1 MNKIKKFYI
10 KNTVIIVILLAMFV
24 LLVVSSEKI
33 EEKYAL
39 KTDLSFNSITMYGD
53 TTEKLLENL
62 SSPVHVYA
70 IFTPGEEDYNLI
82 ALLER
87 YSAKSEYFTF
97 SIENL
102 AENPML
108 VHAISDSIYDGTVSG
123 DCLIVHGK
131 STNRTRILNEKDY
144 IKQSYDMD
152 TGSFVVDGATY
163 ESSLSEA
170 ISYVA
175 SEELPTIYML
185 SGHGELSLDEVMPLV
200 DFLKKCNY
208 SVEQLD
214 IENSGSIPADGL
226 LMILSPG
233 KDLTN
238 NELSHI
244 MEYANKGGSLFISTD
259 YDDPANLPN
268 FNSLLR
274 YYGVSI
280 IPGIVSADE
289 KDTASYIENPLY
301 LMPYMQHSEIT
312 STLISLE
319 QDRLILVGA
328 RAFEMENAS
337 GKDLQLTSILKSGNA
352 YIHDYSFDGQLIGN
366 ENAEPSV
373 YDLAVL
379 SRKAGEYGEQSIAF
393 IIGNSSVLV
402 DEWLYTNSYSREFL
416 LSTIQGIY
424 TKHPE
429 TLDIQARPAFRKS
442 MDIKSAFVPLSIII
456 IVPILIA
463 IFAAAVLIK
472 RKKL

>member
-1 MNKIKKFYI
+1 MNNIKKLYI
-10 KNTVIIVILLAMFV
+10 KRTAIIVILLTLFA

-33 EEKYAL
+33 EKKYAL

-53 TTEKLLENL
+53 TTKKLLENL

-82 ALLER
+82 TLLER

-108 VHAISDSIYDGTVSG
+108 VHAISDSLYDGAVSG

-131 STNRTRILNEKDY
+131 STNITRILNEKDY
-144 IKQSYDMD
+144 IKQSYDME
-152 TGSFVVDGATY
+152 TGSFVVDSATY

-208 SVEQLD
+208 SVKQLD
-214 IENSGSIPADGL
+214 IEKSGSVPADGL
-226 LMILSPG
+226 LMILSPD

-259 YDDPANLPN
+259 YDDPADLPN

-319 QDRLILVGA
+319 QDRLILIGA
-328 RAFEMENAS
+328 RAFEIEKAT
-337 GKDLQLTSILKSGNA
+337 GKDLQLTPILKSGNA
-352 YIHDYSFDGQLIGN
+352 YVHDYSFDGELKVA
-366 ENAEPSV
+366 ENAESSV

-379 SRKAGEYGEQSIAF
+379 SRKAGEHGEQSTAF
-393 IIGNSSVLV
+393 IIGNSSVLI

-429 TLDIQARPAFRKS
+429 TLEIQAKPAFRKS
-442 MDIKSAFVPLSIII
+442 MEINNAFIPLGIII
-456 IVPILIA
+456 LVPILIA
-463 IFAAAVLIK
+463 VFAATVLIK

>member
-1 MNKIKKFYI
+1 MNNIKKLYI
-10 KNTVIIVILLAMFV
+10 KRTVIIVILLTLFAI
-24 LLVVSSEKI
+24 LVVSSEKI

-70 IFTPGEEDYNLI
+70 IFSPGEEDYNLI
-82 ALLER
+82 TLLER
-87 YSAKSEYFTF
+87 YSAKNEYFTF

-108 VHAISDSIYDGTVSG
+108 VHAISDSLYDGAVTG

-131 STNRTRILNEKDY
+131 NTNRTRILNEKDY
-144 IKQSYDMD
+144 IKQSYDME
-152 TGSFVVDGATY
+152 TGNFIVDGATY

-175 SEELPTIYML
+175 SEELPTIYIL
-185 SGHGELSLDEVMPLV
+185 SGHGELSLDEAMPLV

-208 SVEQLD
+208 SVKQLD
-214 IENSGSIPADGL
+214 IEKVGSVPSDSL

-238 NELSHI
+238 NELNHI

-259 YDDPANLPN
+259 YDDPYDLPN

-301 LMPYMQHSEIT
+301 LMPYMQQSEIT

-352 YIHDYSFDGQLIGN
+352 YIHDYSFDGQLI
-366 ENAEPSV
+366 EAEIAEPSV

-442 MDIKSAFVPLSIII
+442 MEINNAFVPISIII
-456 IVPILIA
+456 LVPIVIA